1 MPFGRKLKEL
11 RLKADLTQAELAAAV
26 GVDFTYLSKIENER
40 VEPPSERIILR
51 MAETLLAKLGPE
63 EVDPDELIALAGK
76 IPSKIL
82 DSLAEDPE
90 RIRRAIVYLRS
101 VSGNVASRGDWE
113 HTISRHSE
121 REDKQTDR

>member
-40 VEPPSERIILR
+40 VEPPSERIILQI
-51 MAETLLAKLGPE
+51 AETLGAKLGA

-76 IPSKIL
+76 IPSKLLNSI
-82 DSLAEDPE
+82 AEDPQ
-90 RIRRAIVYLRS
+90 RIQAAIKYLRS
-101 VSGNVASRGDWE
+101 VSGNVSTRGDWE
-113 HTISRHSE
+113 HTVGQQGE
-121 REDKQTDR
+121 LEDKRTEQ